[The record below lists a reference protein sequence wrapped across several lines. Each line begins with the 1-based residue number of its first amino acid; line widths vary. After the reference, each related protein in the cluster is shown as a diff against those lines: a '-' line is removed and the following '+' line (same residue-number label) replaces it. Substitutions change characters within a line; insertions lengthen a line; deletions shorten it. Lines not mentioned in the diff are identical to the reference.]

1 MFNFRNKMKKKYR
14 GNNIYLARIE
24 DIDTEK
30 FLSILFSMVEGYTKQ
45 EQKMPQKIVLSE
57 KNYKMILDYN
67 KTLIERKEDKEYIL
81 GVEVEIEKKRRF
93 RR

>member
-1 MFNFRNKMKKKYR
+1 
-14 GNNIYLARIE
+14 
-24 DIDTEK
+24 
-30 FLSILFSMVEGYTKQ
+30 MVEGYTKQ

>member
-45 EQKMPQKIVLSE
+45 EQKMPQKIVLS
-57 KNYKMILDYN
+57 KNNYDRIMNYN
-67 KTLIERKEDKEYIL
+67 RKLIIREDDKEYML
-81 GVEVEIEKKRRF
+81 CVELEVERNSKRR
-93 RR
+93 